1 MKCPAINSL
10 SDSYNEEYWNKFASS
25 FPKVEIKENFNCNI
39 PNDILKALVGVLGES
54 VLEQWLNTELKL
66 LDNKKAIDL
75 IHSEKGLR
83 ALKMLIISLP
93 N

>member
-10 SDSYNEEYWNKFASS
+10 SNNYNEEYWNKFASS
-25 FPKVEIKENFNCNI
+25 FPSVKIKENFNSNI
-39 PNDILKALVGVLGES
+39 PNDILNALVGVLGES
-54 VLEQWLNTELKL
+54 IIEQWLNTELKL

-75 IHSEKGLR
+75 MQSEKGLR

>member
-1 MKCPAINSL
+1 MKCPVINSL
-10 SDSYNEEYWNKFASS
+10 SNSYNEEYWNKFASS
-25 FPKVEIKENFNCNI
+25 FPSVEIKENFNSNI
-39 PNDILKALVGVLGES
+39 PNDILNALVGVLGES
-54 VLEQWLNTELKL
+54 VIEQWLNTELKL

-75 IHSEKGLR
+75 MQSENGLK